1 MERRDT
7 CDKDEYDAEDDEVTS
22 VDEDILVDKHVDL
35 LGCAIFCLVTI
46 CRRTEPAGDEER
58 AYENQEERRRGRRR
72 FDVCSL
78 LRNHPDSWTE
88 GGGLGCVGDH
98 CVHVFSGGL
107 NANIIIPPNRVTII
121 FTCWPTIHRCF
132 HISFRTFF
140 FSQIRDTAQPNV

>member
-1 MERRDT
+1 M
-7 CDKDEYDAEDDEVTS
+7 TS
-22 VDEDILVDKHVDL
+22 VDEDNLVDKYVDL

-58 AYENQEERRRGRRR
+58 AYGNQEERRRGRRR

-98 CVHVFSGGL
+98 CVHVFARGL
-107 NANIIIPPNRVTII
+107 NANIIIPPNRSQ
-121 FTCWPTIHRCF
+121 
-132 HISFRTFF
+132 SFSSVGPPSIDALTFPSVLS
-140 FSQIRDTAQPNV
+140 FSAR

>member
-58 AYENQEERRRGRRR
+58 AYGNQEERRRGRRR

-78 LRNHPDSWTE
+78 LRNHPSWTE
-88 GGGLGCVGDH
+88 GGGLGCAGDH
-98 CVHVFSGGL
+98 CVHVFPRGL
-107 NANIIIPPNRVTII
+107 DTNILVPSNRVTLI
-121 FTCWPTIHRCF
+121 FISARRFF
-132 HISFRTFF
+132 HISSVLL
-140 FSQIRDTAQPNV
+140 FSPR